1 MANHPLSL
9 KHVNKETG
17 SSPMGVSF
25 APQKDIQL
33 QFGFNSVYNHFRFTS
48 MWELW
53 NGKVKKR
60 ERQEFLAFICLII
73 QPNINRF
80 FEDIFHLPW

>member
-25 APQKDIQL
+25 DPQKDIQL
-33 QFGFNSVYNHFRFTS
+33 KFGFNSVYNHFRFTS
-48 MWELW
+48 MWQLW
-53 NGKVKKR
+53 NGKVKKGKTR
-60 ERQEFLAFICLII
+60 VPSIYLFDNSTKHQ
-73 QPNINRF
+73 
-80 FEDIFHLPW
+80 

>member
-1 MANHPLSL
+1 MENHPLSL

-53 NGKVKKR
+53 NGKVKKGKDKSS
-60 ERQEFLAFICLII
+60 
-73 QPNINRF
+73 NIYLFDNSTK
-80 FEDIFHLPW
+80 HQ

>member
-1 MANHPLSL
+1 M
-9 KHVNKETG
+9 VNLFTLILPRFCCQRADQHGKSPTFLEACQQRNRLF
-17 SSPMGVSF
+17 PMGVSF

-53 NGKVKKR
+53 NGKVKKGK
-60 ERQEFLAFICLII
+60 
-73 QPNINRF
+73 
-80 FEDIFHLPW
+80 DKSS

>member
-9 KHVNKETG
+9 KHVNKETD

-33 QFGFNSVYNHFRFTS
+33 QFGFNLVYNHFRFTS

-53 NGKVKKR
+53 NGKVKKGK
-60 ERQEFLAFICLII
+60 
-73 QPNINRF
+73 
-80 FEDIFHLPW
+80 DKSS